1 VLDGCAQR
9 VVTLAKVAGIEV
21 VPAGR
26 TFPYGRDP
34 RDRNIRIAPSFPPS
48 DEVRAAAD
56 ALATCILL
64 ASSERLLAER
74 GVNS

>member
-1 VLDGCAQR
+1 
-9 VVTLAKVAGIEV
+9 VTLAKAAGIEV

-34 RDRNIRIAPSFPPS
+34 RDRNIRIAPSFPPAN
-48 DEVRAAAD
+48 EIRAAID

-74 GVNS
+74 GVNA